1 MCPATRASRELLAR
15 VRERNLAAFD
25 HQDVPFEHVVRAVN
39 PSRSMARNPLF
50 QVMVVHRAPTA
61 DELSFDGLHVEG
73 EPIATRSAKFDLAFS
88 FVEGPAADRLACV
101 VEYSSDLFEHGT
113 VQHLTDRLVRLLE
126 GAVAD
131 PGRPLRSIELL
142 SGEERDHVLTQLG
155 GSPHAVERATLP
167 ELFAAAA
174 ARDPGAT
181 AVVCEDERLTY
192 AELDAR
198 AERLAGLL
206 AARGCGPEDVV
217 AVALPRSPQLVVA
230 LLAVSKA
237 GAAFLP
243 LDLDYPADR
252 LAFMLADS
260 AAALRADDAR
270 RSRALRRPRRAG
282 ARRPGARVAAR
293 RGRQRQRP
301 HGRDRAPAQ
310 PRVRHLHL
318 GLDGPSEGRRR
329 HARGH
334 REPRRDGRR
343 ADGRRRVEPRPAVRL
358 A

>member
-1 MCPATRASRELLAR
+1 
-15 VRERNLAAFD
+15 
-25 HQDVPFEHVVRAVN
+25 
-39 PSRSMARNPLF
+39 
-50 QVMVVHRAPTA
+50 MVVHRAPTA

-88 FVEGPAADRLACV
+88 FVESPAADRLACV
-101 VEYSSDLFEHGT
+101 VEYSSDLFEHST

-142 SGEERDHVLTQLG
+142 SGEERDRVLTQLG
-155 GSPHAVERATLP
+155 GSPQAVERATLP

-243 LDLDYPADR
+243 IDLDYPADR

-260 AAALRADDAR
+260 AARCVLTTRAEAGRFDGLDVLALDDPALASRLDAAVSGNGRTDATARLHNPAYVIYTSGSTGRPKGVAVTHEGIASLVATAAERMGVDASSRVLQFASVSFDVAVFDLCMALCSGAGSSSSPPSGGSPAR
-270 RSRALRRPRRAG
+270 R
-282 ARRPGARVAAR
+282 
-293 RGRQRQRP
+293 
-301 HGRDRAPAQ
+301 
-310 PRVRHLHL
+310 
-318 GLDGPSEGRRR
+318 
-329 HARGH
+329 
-334 REPRRDGRR
+334 
-343 ADGRRRVEPRPAVRL
+343 
-358 A
+358 